1 MGRRR
6 SGSRGMKVK
15 VLGCYGGIAPGQG
28 MTSFL
33 INDTVALDAGGLS
46 YALPVD
52 KQALVKDVFISH
64 AHLDHTCCLPFLIDN
79 SFSAPG
85 FSLRIYGVHEVVS
98 ALSKHLFN
106 GSLWPDFTSIPDD
119 LTPVLKLVTIEP
131 EKVVKVGNL
140 KIRAIPV
147 SHSVATTGFI
157 VDDGDSSLAFSSD
170 TGPTHRFWD
179 VVNETKNLKAV
190 ITEASFPNGEEALA
204 RISGH
209 LTPALLGHE
218 LDKLKRD
225 VPIYVYGPK
234 PRFVKRISRE
244 LDALKRKNMKLFVQ
258 GRTYTV

>member
-1 MGRRR
+1 
-6 SGSRGMKVK
+6 MKVK
-15 VLGCYGGIAPGQG
+15 VLGCYGGIAPERG

-33 INDTVALDAGGLS
+33 VNDTVALDAGGLS
-46 YALPVD
+46 FALSVD
-52 KQALVKDVFISH
+52 KQARVKDVFISH

-79 SFSAPG
+79 SFASPG
-85 FSLRIYGVHEVVS
+85 FSLRIYGIHEVVT

-119 LTPVLKLVTIEP
+119 LTPVLKLVTLEP

-147 SHSVATTGFI
+147 SHSVPTTGFI
-157 VDDGDSSLAFSSD
+157 VDDGDGSLAFSSD
-170 TGPTHRFWD
+170 TGPTQRFWD
-179 VVNETKNLKAV
+179 VVNATKNLKAV
-190 ITEASFPNGEEALA
+190 ITESSFPNAEEALA

-209 LTPALLGHE
+209 LTPTLLDRE

-225 VPIYVYGPK
+225 VPIYIYGAK
-234 PRFVKRISRE
+234 PRFVPRIKKE
-244 LDALKRKNMKLFVQ
+244 LAALQRKNLTMFVQ

>member
-1 MGRRR
+1 
-6 SGSRGMKVK
+6 
-15 VLGCYGGIAPGQG
+15 
-28 MTSFL
+28 
-33 INDTVALDAGGLS
+33 
-46 YALPVD
+46 
-52 KQALVKDVFISH
+52 
-64 AHLDHTCCLPFLIDN
+64 
-79 SFSAPG
+79 
-85 FSLRIYGVHEVVS
+85 
-98 ALSKHLFN
+98 
-106 GSLWPDFTSIPDD
+106 
-119 LTPVLKLVTIEP
+119 VTIEP

-140 KIRAIPV
+140 KVRAIPV

-157 VDDGDSSLAFSSD
+157 VDDGESSLAFSSD

-225 VPIYVYGPK
+225 VPVYVYGPK